1 MSTLTW
7 RLFVSA
13 MWDNKWLLC
22 WNFRFRV
29 KTHTKITLFLLLL
42 FYFVREAFETNF
54 YFTSYCSTIVFSTW
68 EFFNVINTV
77 FLDQS
82 GESSAKLSPSG
93 LVHLRSSWP
102 LHWQLCLILFRLCEE
117 TTGHLW
123 PSILLFWHGRAWA
136 IKSQR
141 RTLSSRVTWSS
152 SGR

>member
-1 MSTLTW
+1 MSTLTL
-7 RLFVSA
+7 RL
-13 MWDNKWLLC
+13 
-22 WNFRFRV
+22 
-29 KTHTKITLFLLLL
+29 LFLPRGTINAYYAGISSSEYRLVQKLP
-42 FYFVREAFETNF
+42 FFFSFEFVWEAFETNI
-54 YFTSYCSTIVFSTW
+54 YFTGYCSTIVYSTW
-68 EFFNVINTV
+68 EFFNVYSV

-117 TTGHLW
+117 TTGRLW